1 MSHLDPSLLAAAQ
14 RDKRR
19 STSAAAHAQ
28 PLATKPL
35 LLKIVVLGSSNVG
48 KTSLMRRYVAN
59 AFEQHRRATIGA
71 DFMTKELTLRNTA
84 VLLQIWDTAGQERF
98 HQGECMCELL
108 LCEFAN

>member
-19 STSAAAHAQ
+19 SMSAAQ
-28 PLATKPL
+28 PAMKKPL

-48 KTSLMRRYVAN
+48 KTSLMRRYVVN

-71 DFMTKELTLRNTA
+71 DFMTKELTLRDTA

-98 HQGECMCELL
+98 HQG
-108 LCEFAN
+108 

>member
-1 MSHLDPSLLAAAQ
+1 MSHLDPSLLAAAR

-19 STSAAAHAQ
+19 TSTSAAQ
-28 PLATKPL
+28 PAIKKPL

-71 DFMTKELTLRNTA
+71 DFMTKELTLRDTA

-98 HQGECMCELL
+98 HQGESAHVQVVVYMQ
-108 LCEFAN
+108 